1 MFTKIVLTNQI
12 NLVVL
17 LVLENE
23 VSLLLDFYPKI
34 YFACH
39 TRHVIDVGK
48 GVKLTS
54 HQGSVLDHLDAQ
66 EHVSLQELAL
76 HMGVTPSTMSITV
89 ERLVKLGYVSRIKS
103 KKDSRKIELLLTQP
117 GLKIKR
123 SKSVLDSTRVA
134 EVLGRLTIEERKAA
148 LKGLGLLASASEM
161 QMKSSSLEKAWANRG
176 KLKD

>member
-1 MFTKIVLTNQI
+1 LFYF
-12 NLVVL
+12 
-17 LVLENE
+17 VLEDE

-54 HQGSVLDHLDAQ
+54 HQGSVLDHLDDQ

-89 ERLVKLGYVSRIKS
+89 ERLVKLGYISRVKS
-103 KKDSRKIELLLTQP
+103 KKDSRKIELLLTQQ

-123 SKSVLDSTRVA
+123 SKSVLDSNRVA

-161 QMKSSSLEKAWANRG
+161 QMKSNSLEKAWANRG